1 MRWLLDSNVWI
12 DALAGL
18 PHGTRVLRA
27 ARLRPEVWV
36 VFSAITRIEVL
47 GFPNLS
53 EPEAAAIRKLLNEF
67 EEVPVSKAVI
77 DQTIII
83 RKAARI
89 KVPDALIAASAQ
101 LIQATIVT
109 RNTSDFERVSGLT
122 VVHPDNV

>member
-18 PHGTRVLRA
+18 PHGARVLRA
-27 ARLRPEVWV
+27 ARQRPEVWIV
-36 VFSAITRIEVL
+36 YSAITRIEVL
-47 GFPNLS
+47 GFPNLN
-53 EPEAAAIRKLLNEF
+53 EPESAAIKQLLNEF

-77 DQTIII
+77 DQTILI
-83 RKAARI
+83 RKATRI

-101 LIQATIVT
+101 LIQATVVT
-109 RNTSDFERVSGLT
+109 RNTSDFERVPGIT

>member
-27 ARLRPEVWV
+27 ARQRPEVWV

-53 EPEAAAIRKLLNEF
+53 DPEATAIRQLLNEF
-67 EEVPVSKAVI
+67 EEVPISKAVI
-77 DQTIII
+77 DQTILI

-101 LIQATIVT
+101 LIQAMVVT
-109 RNTSDFERVSGLT
+109 RNTSDFERVSGIT

>member
-18 PHGTRVLRA
+18 PHGASVLRA
-27 ARLRPEVWV
+27 ARQRPEVWI

-47 GFPNLS
+47 GFPNLT
-53 EPEAAAIRKLLNEF
+53 EPESAAIRQLLNEF
-67 EEVPVSKAVI
+67 EEVPLSKAVI
-77 DQTIII
+77 DQTILI
-83 RKAARI
+83 RKAARV

-101 LIQATIVT
+101 LIQATVVT
-109 RNTSDFERVSGLT
+109 RITSDFERVPGIT

>member
-18 PHGTRVLRA
+18 PHGIRVLRA
-27 ARLRPEVWV
+27 ARQRPEVWV

-53 EPEAAAIRKLLNEF
+53 EPEEAAIRKLLNEF

-83 RKAARI
+83 RKAAHI

-109 RNTSDFERVSGLT
+109 RNTSERKGVS
-122 VVHPDNV
+122 